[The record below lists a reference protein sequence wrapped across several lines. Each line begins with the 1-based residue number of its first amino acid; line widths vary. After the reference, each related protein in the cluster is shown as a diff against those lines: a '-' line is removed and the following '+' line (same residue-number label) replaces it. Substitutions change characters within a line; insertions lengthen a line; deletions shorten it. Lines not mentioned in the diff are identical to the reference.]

1 MRRQR
6 LDQSILGRKNVL
18 IHGRTFAVGCIFG
31 IRSDTMH
38 VRRDTL
44 LCRWAGPDHFDTA
57 EQEAMIL
64 TVRAVNRVAC
74 EAVSLI
80 RNALRPKKPFRDGPG
95 PRILEPIQD
104 DSWVSFRFPLRGT
117 TIQSVV
123 VWVPED
129 DDDAGTY
136 AFSFQRVTSIF
147 QKLIDKSTETAPA
160 DLHEFIDAAFRESK
174 LLRIVRW
181 LSKEEFRE
189 LY

>member
-31 IRSDTMH
+31 IRSNTMH

-44 LCRWAGPDHFDTA
+44 LCRWVGPDLFDTA

-95 PRILEPIQD
+95 PGIHEPIQD

-117 TIQSVV
+117 TIEAVV
-123 VWVPED
+123 IWVP
-129 DDDAGTY
+129 DDDAGAY
-136 AFSFQRVTSIF
+136 AFSFGIVKAILR
-147 QKLIDKSTETAPA
+147 KLIGKSPEAVPA
-160 DLHEFIDAAFRESK
+160 DLQEFIEEAFNESK
-174 LLRIVRW
+174 LLRIERW
-181 LSKEEFRE
+181 VSDGELRE